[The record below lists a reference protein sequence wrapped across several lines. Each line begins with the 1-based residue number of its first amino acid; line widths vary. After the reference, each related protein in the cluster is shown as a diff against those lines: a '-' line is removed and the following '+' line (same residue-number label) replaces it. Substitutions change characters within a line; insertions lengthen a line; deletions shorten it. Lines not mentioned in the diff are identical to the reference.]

1 MMKKKELL
9 ENINRNLILLKYY
22 VQNQNKSG
30 LYDINIYCEDFFI
43 DILNETFD
51 WKLENLN
58 QEYINYPAIDL
69 GDINN
74 RICIQVT
81 STIDSI
87 NIKDTIKKFLEK
99 KLYNNYDE
107 LFIFILG
114 DKKEYRFKPT
124 TEDQFVFT
132 LSDYIFDINDLSRKI
147 MGLDIGKVK
156 KICGYLNENLTEDNM
171 GVEGESYLTGVNRY
185 EYKMPRNYERYLSYY
200 GIDINSLE
208 SKDII
213 EEINQFIN
221 QYMKLDRNTRE
232 VVCGIIDRNSEI
244 NEQGIFF
251 NWFEVEKYLR
261 IDRET
266 FFRELRVLKQRGFV
280 NETEESEIC
289 ILEYWVEYELFNIL
303 VDYCEK
309 YKMSIRDLFISLDFT
324 VLD

>member
-1 MMKKKELL
+1 
-9 ENINRNLILLKYY
+9 
-22 VQNQNKSG
+22 
-30 LYDINIYCEDFFI
+30 
-43 DILNETFD
+43 
-51 WKLENLN
+51 
-58 QEYINYPAIDL
+58 
-69 GDINN
+69 
-74 RICIQVT
+74 
-81 STIDSI
+81 
-87 NIKDTIKKFLEK
+87 
-99 KLYNNYDE
+99 
-107 LFIFILG
+107 
-114 DKKEYRFKPT
+114 
-124 TEDQFVFT
+124 
-132 LSDYIFDINDLSRKI
+132 

>member
-87 NIKDTIKKFLEK
+87 KIKDTIKKFLEK

-114 DKKEYRFKPT
+114 DKKEYRFK
-124 TEDQFVFT
+124 Q
-132 LSDYIFDINDLSRKI
+132 R
-147 MGLDIGKVK
+147 
-156 KICGYLNENLTEDNM
+156 
-171 GVEGESYLTGVNRY
+171 
-185 EYKMPRNYERYLSYY
+185 
-200 GIDINSLE
+200 
-208 SKDII
+208 
-213 EEINQFIN
+213 
-221 QYMKLDRNTRE
+221 
-232 VVCGIIDRNSEI
+232 
-244 NEQGIFF
+244 
-251 NWFEVEKYLR
+251 
-261 IDRET
+261 
-266 FFRELRVLKQRGFV
+266 LK
-280 NETEESEIC
+280 
-289 ILEYWVEYELFNIL
+289 
-303 VDYCEK
+303 
-309 YKMSIRDLFISLDFT
+309 ISLYLHYQIIF
-324 VLD
+324 LI

>member
-1 MMKKKELL
+1 MKKKELL

-87 NIKDTIKKFLEK
+87 KIKDTIKKFLEK